1 MAEPTTGSGDGVES
15 VGSAESVGGAH
26 GEGRCPAPAG
36 GAIPLPAAARGGPI
50 SHAIFRVARTHR
62 LIAGQLLRRVG
73 LHPGQ
78 ELVMMQLW
86 ELGPQR
92 QADLVRLLDSDAA
105 TMTRT
110 IRRLEHAGFVRRSP
124 CADDRRASLIEATTA
139 SHALRKEVEQLWRQL
154 EDITVGDTG
163 DDEQAAVLRALGDIE
178 KRLNRAAAQLG
189 G

>member
-1 MAEPTTGSGDGVES
+1 MAE
-15 VGSAESVGGAH
+15 SAARKRS
-26 GEGRCPAPAG
+26 PAPAS
-36 GAIPLPAAARGGPI
+36 GAIPPPAAAGGGPI

-62 LIAGQLLRRVG
+62 MIAGHLLRRVG

-92 QADLVRLLDSDAA
+92 QVDLVRLLDSDAA

-110 IRRLEHAGFVRRSP
+110 VRRLEHAGFVRRSP
-124 CADDRRASLIEATTA
+124 CPDDKRASVIEATAA

-154 EDITVGDTG
+154 EDATVGDTS
-163 DDEQAAVLRALGDIE
+163 DEEQVTVLRALEDIE
-178 KRLNRAAAQLG
+178 KRLNRTAAQLG
-189 G
+189 T